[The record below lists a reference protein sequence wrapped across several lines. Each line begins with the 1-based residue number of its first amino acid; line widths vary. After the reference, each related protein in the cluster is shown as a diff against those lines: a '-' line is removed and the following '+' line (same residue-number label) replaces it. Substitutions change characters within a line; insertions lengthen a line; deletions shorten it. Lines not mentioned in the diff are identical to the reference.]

1 MYLIV
6 KKRKMKSK
14 SKVKRR
20 PDNEIYEELQNLT
33 VQREARDENALNYLI
48 TNDQER
54 DFFRRLKNQERP
66 SGVQ

>member
-1 MYLIV
+1 
-6 KKRKMKSK
+6 MKSK